1 MKKKYYKIVK
11 VVQKI
16 PIFKGLDQDEI
27 VAILKICTSVP
38 IAEGQTIYVKGEQS
52 DDMLILLKGEL
63 TVIGD
68 SGEKLA
74 VIQSGGSVGEM
85 GLFTGRT
92 RSARITSHEDSV
104 GLVIKKT
111 DLFEVLRR
119 HTPMYMKLLRNL
131 VTLLSNRLVETG
143 ALVESL
149 KGATD
154 VDDDDDDDEDWVAKE
169 DDEEGD
175 DDDDEEWLWVAK
187 EDDEEGDGDEDD

>member
-92 RSARITSHEDSV
+92 RSARITSYEDSV
-104 GLVIKKT
+104 GIVIKKT
-111 DLFEVLRR
+111 DLLEVLRR

-154 VDDDDDDDEDWVAKE
+154 VDDWVAKE

-175 DDDDEEWLWVAK
+175 DDDDEEWLWVTK
-187 EDDEEGDGDEDD
+187 EDDEEGDDDEDD

>member
-1 MKKKYYKIVK
+1 MKKKYYEIVK

-92 RSARITSHEDSV
+92 RSARITSYEDSV
-104 GLVIKKT
+104 GIVIKKT
-111 DLFEVLRR
+111 DLLEVLRR

-187 EDDEEGDGDEDD
+187 EDDEEGDDDEDD

>member
-92 RSARITSHEDSV
+92 RSARITSYEDSV
-104 GLVIKKT
+104 GIVIKKT
-111 DLFEVLRR
+111 DLLEVLRR

-154 VDDDDDDDEDWVAKE
+154 VDDDDDDDEEWLWVTKE
-169 DDEEGD
+169 DDEER
-175 DDDDEEWLWVAK
+175 DDDE
-187 EDDEEGDGDEDD
+187 DD

>member
-16 PIFKGLDQDEI
+16 PIFKGLDEDEI
-27 VAILKICTSVP
+27 VAIMKICTSVP
-38 IAEGQTIYVKGEQS
+38 MSEGQTIYVKGEQS

-92 RSARITSHEDSV
+92 RSARITSYEDSA

-111 DLFEVLRR
+111 DLIEVLRR

-154 VDDDDDDDEDWVAKE
+154 VDDDDDDDEEWVAKE

-187 EDDEEGDGDEDD
+187 EDDEEGDDDEDD